1 MSNIPPIEDGYIDDV
16 IKSSGPLK
24 PNLNKTQGIELRALV
39 KLLRDRLEGEI
50 SDHYASNQAA
60 LSQKANVDQVV
71 LKTTKVNG
79 KPLSGDVVLD
89 KNDVGLGSVDNTPD
103 LDKPLSSF
111 ALAALALKADMADV
125 NESLSSKVDKVTG
138 KQLSTEDFSNAEKD
152 KLAGIQNGATS
163 NQSDSYLLAREH
175 HTGVQGIETVTGL
188 RSELDGKVGQSEKGQ
203 GNGIATLDGNGKIP
217 LGQLSEALLG
227 SVNYQGNYDAAGNNP
242 ALPAAAGNKGKY
254 YVVAVAGN
262 QQGLELNIGDWII
275 SNGNVWER
283 VDNNNK
289 VTSVNGRQGSVMLGK
304 VDIGLGS
311 VDNTS
316 DAAKPVS
323 AAQQAALDGKAN
335 SNGSNAAG
343 VWGIDISGNA
353 GTVSLLNSSQIFT
366 AINGSNIGS
375 NTLNTNIFGRSAYSD
390 RLGNGAADMA
400 FHWQGQDGQPNWLWG
415 SNAPGD
421 MYVYNPANFNVA
433 YATLADFSNNW
444 KTYAVSN
451 FDDVT
456 GFKLLESLSSNTLN
470 QPNVNNW
477 GQGIQFSTNNNPL
490 YANQLVY
497 SADGQLWT
505 RSKSGGSFGNWDRIL
520 SFGQDA
526 TKLQSTTH
534 QGTYWL
540 ENNWDGTFWQLHS
553 NHGSGVNVYRADY
566 AGDAERWGGW
576 LANFNTD
583 ISDTGN
589 PINAIAVRDLADGKF
604 KLGYAP
610 QVRQFLGLGTA
621 AFLNASGGNDP
632 IQFGE
637 IVKYNSAGFIRTS
650 SKNHPQS
657 NGLTALY
664 GAKGDDDFIWAF
676 TPESVKDF
684 LGLGSGAFLNA
695 NSSSVG
701 NSLAYRDGNGFLFSE
716 YINTIGAS
724 SNIDGNGTLQ
734 IRGLYGDYNNDGY
747 HRLYSSSAVK
757 AFLGLGSEGFGYFKG
772 WDRGF
777 ENKNLN
783 NQITQGFYDIYSA
796 DNPSEWANVPNGG
809 IYGGIAVF
817 HMTNVTTQLAS
828 DSSNRHF
835 IRCGYGGG
843 SNPITAGWR
852 ELAFQDSFAGTYQ
865 PLENQ
870 RLSTNNQANF
880 AGLVVNGG
888 ADLILGSNGGND
900 IGDLVWQDTLGEK
913 HRLWDGDATNQT
925 LAYRYRIG
933 TVYSILHSGNF
944 SVWAQEKENQRLSTN
959 NDVNFVRIWA
969 NYGANTGNYSWVGA
983 ALTTNSIEIV
993 NSSSEVTDSSPT
1005 LTFHRCGSGGPQFRL
1020 DPTGTNVLYLES
1032 ANANS
1037 ARNGAAYGGGNNS
1050 YFTEFVVDGKLQS
1063 RGRFKTYGSTFLGA
1077 SDAYGLEPT
1086 ITLAI
1091 GDNDTGFHWTAD
1103 GNVQWW
1109 SNNLALYNMQD
1120 VWRTNNFDPSLKANT
1135 SQLQLQYIRN
1145 YGGAEL
1151 WSESN
1156 TSTSYT
1162 DASLQ
1167 LRETQHG
1174 ASTAFLAPRLAFHW
1188 GGVVASQITVESDGK
1203 IAIMNN
1209 PGTGYENFIAKNVYG
1224 ANDVSANY
1232 TYGQVFTSGGRIW
1245 TGYDSGIAG
1254 AVSASNW
1261 FRSNGNSGWIN
1272 ETHQGGIY
1280 MEDTTWV
1287 RVYNG
1292 KAFLVNNE
1300 VNASRMVVNT
1310 DSFKSTSFKGMAGD
1324 YDQNGTSD
1332 KIIWTIGDNWATI
1345 ANMYGIGYQYATKY
1359 ENGHSI
1365 VFRVNGNVTS
1375 AINLENG
1382 NGYFDGKVSAGT
1394 GSNGGFGNAT
1404 YIQGHNNIWRLHSD
1418 PEYGIAYYQ
1427 NWSGAGGLDATGF
1440 HFGDRNNPVFFVKT
1454 DGEVHMGNSKGSS
1467 SLVMHDVDDATRI
1480 LHTNSNR
1487 IGFLTTAGAWGAYCE
1502 SDGAWRTDAEFR
1514 VINTKINGNG
1524 INITAGNGNGVGF
1537 WESGFAGAYSIWMG
1551 ETTTYGGNLSAD
1563 GGNDFNMYFRMTDG
1577 NRGFVF
1583 RTGNGQDTLQITNN
1597 KITVNGIV
1605 SASGGFYDT
1614 SDKRLKTETDQVF
1627 DARGIKAHT
1636 YFKNDQLETGYFA
1649 QEVETSMP
1657 HTVKRDGSGILSLS
1671 YTQVLV
1677 AKVANLEDDVK
1688 RLQEEINFLKRG
1700 I

>member
-1 MSNIPPIEDGYIDDV
+1 
-16 IKSSGPLK
+16 
-24 PNLNKTQGIELRALV
+24 
-39 KLLRDRLEGEI
+39 
-50 SDHYASNQAA
+50 
-60 LSQKANVDQVV
+60 
-71 LKTTKVNG
+71 
-79 KPLSGDVVLD
+79 
-89 KNDVGLGSVDNTPD
+89 
-103 LDKPLSSF
+103 
-111 ALAALALKADMADV
+111 
-125 NESLSSKVDKVTG
+125 
-138 KQLSTEDFSNAEKD
+138 
-152 KLAGIQNGATS
+152 
-163 NQSDSYLLAREH
+163 
-175 HTGVQGIETVTGL
+175 
-188 RSELDGKVGQSEKGQ
+188 
-203 GNGIATLDGNGKIP
+203 
-217 LGQLSEALLG
+217 
-227 SVNYQGNYDAAGNNP
+227 
-242 ALPAAAGNKGKY
+242 
-254 YVVAVAGN
+254 GN
-262 QQGLELNIGDWII
+262 QQGLELNIGDWVI

-304 VDIGLGS
+304 GDIGLGS

-323 AAQQAALDGKAN
+323 AAQQAVLDGKAN
-335 SNGSNAAG
+335 SNGSNASG
-343 VWGIDISGNA
+343 VWAIGISGNA
-353 GTVSLLNSSQIFT
+353 ATVNWSGVIGKPTNLTHFINDLGNYGNWITKPQAEEWFAELTGDVFTGQVEAPSFKINTPDGLLFGNDFFGGGGDQARIYIARVNDELSSENQELRIEIGNDAPLDRISFR
-366 AINGSNIGS
+366 ALNPAGISNPNGVFVADWVVWNAGNFNPASKSNIEHTHIWANITDRPTNLSDFNNNLGLGS
-375 NTLNTNIFGRSAYSD
+375 LAYLNNGDVLSSSIT
-390 RLGNGAADMA
+390 GNATTATTSQFAERIGNDSSYMR
-400 FHWQGQDGQPNWLWG
+400 FHWSGQDGQPNWLWG
-415 SNAPGD
+415 GNAPGD

-444 KTYAVSN
+444 KTYGVSN

-470 QPNVNNW
+470 QPNVNSW

-553 NHGSGVNVYRADY
+553 NHGAGVNVYRADH
-566 AGDAERWGGW
+566 AADAERWGGW

-589 PINAIAVRDLADGKF
+589 PINAIAVRDVGDGKF

-610 QVRQFLGLGTA
+610 QVRQFLGLGSA
-621 AFLNASGGNDP
+621 AYLNASGGNDP

-637 IVKYNSAGFIRTS
+637 IIKYNSSGFIRTS
-650 SKNHPQS
+650 SKDYAQNDIPS
-657 NGLTALY
+657 VIY
-664 GAKGDDDFIWAF
+664 GAKGSDDFIWAF
-676 TPESVKDF
+676 TPESVKGF

-716 YINTIGAS
+716 YINTTGAS
-724 SNIDGNGTLQ
+724 SNMDGNGTLQ

-757 AFLGLGSEGFGYFKG
+757 AFLGLGAEGFGYFKG
-772 WDRGF
+772 WERGF

-852 ELAFQDSFAGTYQ
+852 ELAFQDSFTGTYQ

-888 ADLILGSNGGND
+888 ADLILSSNGGND

-925 LAYRYRIG
+925 LTYRYRIG
-933 TVYSILHSGNF
+933 TVHSILHSGNF

-959 NDVNFVRIWA
+959 NDVNFERIWA

-993 NSSSEVTDSSPT
+993 NSSSGVTDSSPT
-1005 LTFHRCGSGGPQFRL
+1005 LAFHRCGSGGPQFRL

-1037 ARNGAAYGGGNNS
+1037 ARNPFQYGNGANN
-1050 YFTEFVVDGKLQS
+1050 YFVEFVVDGKLQS
-1063 RGRFKTYGSTFLGA
+1063 KGRFKTYGNTFLGA
-1077 SDAYGLEPT
+1077 SDAFGSEPT
-1086 ITLAI
+1086 VTLAI
-1091 GDNDTGFHWTAD
+1091 GDSDTGLHWTAD

-1109 SNNLALYNMQD
+1109 SNNQALYNMQD
-1120 VWRTNNFDPSLKANT
+1120 VWRTNNFDPNSKANT

-1145 YGGAEL
+1145 YGGAEF
-1151 WSESN
+1151 WSETN
-1156 TSTSYT
+1156 TSTAFS
-1162 DASLQ
+1162 DAALQ
-1167 LRETQHG
+1167 LRESQHG
-1174 ASTAFLAPRLAFHW
+1174 ASTGFLAPRLAFHW
-1188 GGVVASQITVESDGK
+1188 GGVAASQITIESDGR
-1203 IAIMNN
+1203 IAITNN
-1209 PGTGYENFIAKNVYG
+1209 PGTGYQNFIANNVYG

-1232 TYGQVFTSGGRIW
+1232 TYGQIFTSGGRIW
-1245 TGYDSGIAG
+1245 TGYDSGFAG

-1280 MEDTTWV
+1280 MEDSTWV

-1300 VNASRMVVNT
+1300 VNASRMVVNN
-1310 DSFKSTSFKGMAGD
+1310 DSFKSTSFRGMAGD
-1324 YDQNGTSD
+1324 YDQNGTTD

-1345 ANMYGIGYQYATKY
+1345 QNMYGIGYQYGTKY
-1359 ENGHSI
+1359 GNAHSI
-1365 VFRVNGNVTS
+1365 VFRINGNVTS
-1375 AINLENG
+1375 AISLENG
-1382 NGYFDGKVSAGT
+1382 NGYFDGKLSAGT

-1404 YIQGHNNIWRLHSD
+1404 YTQGHNNIWRLHSD

-1427 NWSGAGGLDATGF
+1427 NWGAAGSLDATGF
-1440 HFGDRNNPVFFVKT
+1440 HFGDRNNPVFFVRT
-1454 DGEVHMGNSKGSS
+1454 DGEVHLGNGKGSS
-1467 SLVMHDVDDATRI
+1467 SLVMHDIDEATRV

-1487 IGFLTTAGAWGAYCE
+1487 IGFLTTGGAWGSYCE
-1502 SDGAWRTDAEFR
+1502 NDGGWRTDAEFR
-1514 VINTKINGNG
+1514 VGSTKINGSG
-1524 INITAGNGNGVGF
+1524 INVSAGNGNGIGF

-1563 GGNDFNMYFRMTDG
+1563 GGNDYNMYFRMTDG

-1614 SDKRLKTETDQVF
+1614 SDKRLKTETDQIF
-1627 DARGIKAHT
+1627 DARNIKAHT

-1649 QEVETSMP
+1649 QEVQTSMP
-1657 HTVKRDGSGILSLS
+1657 HTVKSDSNGILSLS

-1688 RLQEEINFLKRG
+1688 RLQEEINFLKQG